1 MEMDKDTHIEHLKDV
16 AQRRRLNISTLN
28 DRIAELESELEDM
41 SDIVDEHR
49 SDASFWRDMAD
60 SFEERWQDKT
70 ELLKRIGEL
79 S

>member
-1 MEMDKDTHIEHLKDV
+1 MDIEYWKDLA
-16 AQRRRLNISTLN
+16 AQRGRHVSSLGDQVER
-28 DRIAELESELEDM
+28 LESELEDM
-41 SDIVDEHR
+41 TDVIDEHR

>member
-1 MEMDKDTHIEHLKDV
+1 MEDLEHWKDLV
-16 AQRRRLNISTLN
+16 QRKNRTIRDQDEKIV
-28 DRIAELESELEDM
+28 ELETELEDM

-49 SDASFWRDMAD
+49 SDASFWRDM
-60 SFEERWQDKT
+60 SESLNERWQDKT